1 MLIAQ
6 ESARPYVDPLLSQ
19 ANLSQTHL
27 SQGARLLPFQP
38 ADTFPK
44 GDGTFSGQAAGT
56 QPQADLDQ
64 QLAMMANDAYA
75 ADNPL
80 TEQALQDAGWNRLE
94 SNEAKTA
101 LVDAQGRE
109 IPIDP
114 ALLST
119 SNGFDAAIYQNDQG
133 QYVVAYR
140 GTDNWGLA
148 NPGDAD
154 DNGLQGLGF
163 QTGQYSDA
171 IALAQRAEHVFGD
184 GNVVVTG
191 HSLGGG
197 LASAAAL
204 ATGASG
210 VTFNAA
216 GLSNETLESLGFNP
230 NAVRDSTADS
240 GQLRRYIVNGDPLNG
255 AQQDIP
261 ALPIPVLGLIS
272 PPNAIGREL
281 RVDPP
286 ADTGFDLAKLHG
298 GGGDGASYVE
308 ALRQNTPYDPANRPT
323 APERAGA
330 AVNDGLDTLGDQ
342 GGHLLSDLG
351 HGADRLLDTAGS
363 VLRGNPGLFP
373 GSWVAG
379 TVLDGAGALARNT
392 GDLAGAVVDGGLD
405 LLGNVAE
412 PVIGFTGNVGRDALE
427 NLGEFNLNQLGNL
440 ARQGSDLV
448 GDVRGNV
455 SETVDG
461 ISDAVSN
468 ELAKGDLVEG
478 TFDVIGSVLDGGID
492 TVGDAASGVLGFAGD
507 TVQNATNAGG
517 NMLRDL
523 GEQVGLEQP
532 FDAVAGFVEG
542 SGKVVS
548 DVADGAGKV
557 VDTVADAVGDGVEA
571 VSGFVGDVGQGISDV
586 AGKLNPLKWF

>member
-6 ESARPYVDPLLSQ
+6 ESAQPYTSPLLSQ
-19 ANLSQTHL
+19 ANLL
-27 SQGARLLPFQP
+27 QGPRPLQFQP
-38 ADTFPK
+38 ADTYPK
-44 GDGTFSGQAAGT
+44 GDGTFSAQAAGT
-56 QPQADLDQ
+56 RPQDSLDR

-80 TEQALQDAGWNRLE
+80 TEQALQKAGWNRLE
-94 SNEAKTA
+94 PNADRTA

-109 IPIDP
+109 IPIKP

-119 SNGFDAAIYQNDQG
+119 SNGFDAAIYQNRDG

-140 GTDNWGLA
+140 GTDNWGVA

-154 DNGLQGLGF
+154 DNALQGLGF
-163 QTGQYSDA
+163 ETGQYSDA
-171 IALAQRAEHVFGD
+171 IALAQRAERVFGE

-210 VTFNAA
+210 VTFNAS

-230 NAVRDSTADS
+230 NAARDSVSDS
-240 GQLRRYIVNGDPLNG
+240 GQLRRYIVNGDPLNA

-261 ALPIPVLGLIS
+261 ILPIIPIS
-272 PPNAIGREL
+272 PPNALGHEL

-286 ADTGFDLAKLHG
+286 AGIGFDLAKLHG
-298 GGGDGASYVE
+298 GGGDHASYVD
-308 ALRQNTPYDPANRPT
+308 ALAQNTPYDPADRPT
-323 APERAGA
+323 LPERAGS
-330 AVNDGLDTLGDQ
+330 AVNDGLDVVGDQ
-342 GGHLLSDLG
+342 AGNLISGVG
-351 HGADRLLDTAGS
+351 HGIDGLLDGAGT

-373 GSWVAG
+373 GGWLAG
-379 TVLDGAGALARNT
+379 NVLDGAGALIRNT
-392 GDLAGAVVDGGLD
+392 SDGVGALVDGGLD
-405 LLGNVAE
+405 VLGNVAE
-412 PVIGFTGNVGRDALE
+412 PVIGFAGNVGRDALE
-427 NLGEFNLNQLGNL
+427 NVGEFNMNQLGNL
-440 ARQGSDLV
+440 ARQGADLFN
-448 GDVRGNV
+448 DVRGNV
-455 SETVDG
+455 GETVDG
-461 ISDAVSN
+461 IAAAASN
-468 ELAKGDLVEG
+468 QFAKGDYVEG
-478 TFDVIGSVLDGGID
+478 TFDAVGSVLDGGID
-492 TVGDAASGVLGFAGD
+492 TIGDAAAGVLGFAGD
-507 TVQNATNAGG
+507 SVQNGANAGG

-542 SGKVVS
+542 TGKVVS
-548 DVADGAGKV
+548 DIADGAGKV
-557 VDTVADAVGDGVEA
+557 VDTVTDVVGDGVEA
-571 VSGFVGDVGQGISDV
+571 VSGFIGDVGQGISDA

>member
-6 ESARPYVDPLLSQ
+6 ESAPQSYLNPLLSQ
-19 ANLSQTHL
+19 ANLL
-27 SQGARLLPFQP
+27 QGPRLQPFQP
-38 ADTFPK
+38 ADTYPR

-64 QLAMMANDAYA
+64 QLAMMSNDAYA
-75 ADNPL
+75 ADNPQ

-94 SNEAKTA
+94 PNADGNA

-119 SNGFDAAIYQNDQG
+119 GNGFDAAIYQNDQG

-140 GTDNWGLA
+140 GTDNWGLT

-163 QTGQYSDA
+163 ETGQYSDA
-171 IALAQRAEHVFGD
+171 IALAQRAEQVFGD

-230 NAVRDSTADS
+230 NAVRDSVADS

-261 ALPIPVLGLIS
+261 ILPIIPVS
-272 PPNAIGREL
+272 PPNALGHEL

-286 ADTGFDLAKLHG
+286 AGIGFDLKALHG
-298 GGGDGASYVE
+298 GGGDGASYVD
-308 ALRQNTPYDPANRPT
+308 ALAQNTPYDPANRPT
-323 APERAGA
+323 LPERAGT
-330 AVNDGLDTLGDQ
+330 AVNDGLDVAGDHA
-342 GGHLLSDLG
+342 GNLISDLG
-351 HGADRLLDTAGS
+351 HGADRLLDGAGS
-363 VLRGNPGLFP
+363 LLRDNPGLFP
-373 GSWVAG
+373 GGWLTG
-379 TVLDGAGALARNT
+379 TVLDGAGALIRNT
-392 GDLAGAVVDGGLD
+392 SDVAGAVVDGGLD

-440 ARQGSDLV
+440 ARQGTDLFN
-448 GDVRGNV
+448 DVRGNA

-461 ISDAVSN
+461 ISDAINN
-468 ELAKGDLVEG
+468 EFAKGDLVEG
-478 TFDVIGSVLDGGID
+478 TFDVVGSVLDGGID
-492 TVGDAASGVLGFAGD
+492 TLGDAASGLLGFGGD
-507 TVQNATNAGG
+507 SVQNATNAGG

-523 GEQVGLEQP
+523 GEELGLETP

-542 SGKVVS
+542 TGKVVS
-548 DVADGAGKV
+548 DVADGAGQV
-557 VDTVADAVGDGVEA
+557 VDTVTDVVGDGVEA

-586 AGKLNPLKWF
+586 AGKINPLKWF

>member
-6 ESARPYVDPLLSQ
+6 ESAPQSYISPLLSQ
-19 ANLSQTHL
+19 ANLL
-27 SQGARLLPFQP
+27 QGPRLQPFQP
-38 ADTFPK
+38 ADTYPK

-64 QLAMMANDAYA
+64 QLAMMSNDAYA
-75 ADNPL
+75 ADNPK

-94 SNEAKTA
+94 PNEAGNA

-119 SNGFDAAIYQNDQG
+119 GNGFDAAIYQNDQG

-140 GTDNWGLA
+140 GTDNWGLT

-163 QTGQYSDA
+163 ETGQYSDA
-171 IALAQRAEHVFGD
+171 IALAQRAEQVFGD

-230 NAVRDSTADS
+230 NAVRDSVADN

-261 ALPIPVLGLIS
+261 ILPIIPVS
-272 PPNAIGREL
+272 PPNALGHEL

-286 ADTGFDLAKLHG
+286 AGIGFDLAKLHG
-298 GGGDGASYVE
+298 GGGDGASYVD
-308 ALRQNTPYDPANRPT
+308 ALAQNTPYDPADRPT
-323 APERAGA
+323 LPERAGT
-330 AVNDGLDTLGDQ
+330 AVNDGLDVVGDQ
-342 GGHLLSDLG
+342 AGNLISDIG
-351 HGADRLLDTAGS
+351 HGADRLLDGAGS
-363 VLRGNPGLFP
+363 LLRGNPILFP
-373 GSWVAG
+373 GGWVAG
-379 TVLDGAGALARNT
+379 TVLDGAGALIRNT
-392 GDLAGAVVDGGLD
+392 SDLAGAVVDGGLD

-440 ARQGSDLV
+440 ARQGTDLFN
-448 GDVRGNV
+448 DVRGNV

-461 ISDAVSN
+461 ISDAVNN
-468 ELAKGDLVEG
+468 EFAKGDLVEG
-478 TFDVIGSVLDGGID
+478 TFDVVGSVLDGGID
-492 TVGDAASGVLGFAGD
+492 TLGDAASSLLGFGGD
-507 TVQNATNAGG
+507 SVQNATNAGG

-523 GEQVGLEQP
+523 GEELGLETP

-542 SGKVVS
+542 TGKVVS

-557 VDTVADAVGDGVEA
+557 VDTVTDVVGDGVEA

-586 AGKLNPLKWF
+586 AGKINPLKWF

>member
-1 MLIAQ
+1 MLVSQ
-6 ESARPYVDPLLSQ
+6 GSTQPYVDTPLLSQ
-19 ANLSQTHL
+19 ASLP
-27 SQGARLLPFQP
+27 QGPQPLPFQP
-38 ADTFPK
+38 AGTFPR
-44 GDGTFSGQAAGT
+44 GDGTFSDQAAGT
-56 QPQADLDQ
+56 QPQGDLDR

-75 ADNPL
+75 ADNPQ
-80 TEQALQDAGWNRLE
+80 TEQALADAGWNRLE
-94 SNEAKTA
+94 PNADGTA

-140 GTDNWGLA
+140 GTDDWGLA

-154 DNGLQGLGF
+154 DNALQGLGF
-163 QTGQYSDA
+163 ETGQYSDA
-171 IALAQRAEHVFGD
+171 IALAQRAEQVFGD

-230 NAVRDSTADS
+230 NAVRDSVADS
-240 GQLRRYIVNGDPLNG
+240 GQLRRYIVNGDPLNA

-261 ALPIPVLGLIS
+261 ILPILGMS
-272 PPNAIGREL
+272 PPNALGHEL

-286 ADTGFDLAKLHG
+286 AGTGLDLAKLHG
-298 GGGDGASYVE
+298 GGGDGASYVD
-308 ALRQNTPYDPANRPT
+308 ALVQNTPYDPADRPT

-330 AVNDGLDTLGDQ
+330 AANDGLDRTGDILGRLLTAGGHPVLGD
-342 GGHLLSDLG
+342 L
-351 HGADRLLDTAGS
+351 
-363 VLRGNPGLFP
+363 
-373 GSWVAG
+373 
-379 TVLDGAGALARNT
+379 
-392 GDLAGAVVDGGLD
+392 VDGGLD
-405 LLGNVAE
+405 LVGDGAE
-412 PVIGFTGNVGRDALE
+412 PLIGFTGNVGRDALE

-440 ARQGSDLV
+440 ARQGVDLF
-448 GDVRGNV
+448 GDVRGNA

-461 ISDAVSN
+461 ISDAVRN
-468 ELAKGDLVEG
+468 EFADGDFVEG
-478 TFDVIGSVLDGGID
+478 SFDVVGSLLDGGID
-492 TVGDAASGVLGFAGD
+492 TMGDAASSVLGFGGD
-507 TVQNATNAGG
+507 TVQNAANAGG
-517 NMLRDL
+517 GMLRDL
-523 GEQVGLEQP
+523 GEELGLETP

-542 SGKVVS
+542 GGKLVS
-548 DVADGAGKV
+548 DVADGAGQV
-557 VDTVADAVGDGVEA
+557 VDTVADVVGDGVEA

>member
-6 ESARPYVDPLLSQ
+6 ESAPQSYISPLLSQ
-19 ANLSQTHL
+19 ANLL
-27 SQGARLLPFQP
+27 QGPRLQPFQP
-38 ADTFPK
+38 ADTYPK

-64 QLAMMANDAYA
+64 QLAMMSNDAYA
-75 ADNPL
+75 TDNPK
-80 TEQALQDAGWNRLE
+80 TEQALQEAGWNRLE
-94 SNEAKTA
+94 PNEAGNA

-119 SNGFDAAIYQNDQG
+119 GNGFDAAIYQNDQG

-140 GTDNWGLA
+140 GTDNWGLT

-163 QTGQYSDA
+163 ETGQYSDA
-171 IALAQRAEHVFGD
+171 IALAQRAEQVFGD

-216 GLSNETLESLGFNP
+216 GLSNQTLESLGFNP
-230 NAVRDSTADS
+230 NAVRDSVADS

-261 ALPIPVLGLIS
+261 ILPIIPVS
-272 PPNAIGREL
+272 PPNALGHEL

-286 ADTGFDLAKLHG
+286 AGTGFDLAKLHG
-298 GGGDGASYVE
+298 GGGDGASYVD
-308 ALRQNTPYDPANRPT
+308 ALAQNTPYDPADRPT
-323 APERAGA
+323 LPERAGT
-330 AVNDGLDTLGDQ
+330 AVNDGLDVVGDQ
-342 GGHLLSDLG
+342 AGNLISDLG
-351 HGADRLLDTAGS
+351 HGADRLLDGAGS
-363 VLRGNPGLFP
+363 LLRGNPILFP
-373 GSWVAG
+373 GGWVAG
-379 TVLDGAGALARNT
+379 TVLDGAGTLIRNT
-392 GDLAGAVVDGGLD
+392 SDLAGAVVDGGLD

-440 ARQGSDLV
+440 ARQGTDLFN
-448 GDVRGNV
+448 DVRGNV

-461 ISDAVSN
+461 ISDAVNN
-468 ELAKGDLVEG
+468 EFAKGDLVEG
-478 TFDVIGSVLDGGID
+478 TFDVVGSVLDGGID
-492 TVGDAASGVLGFAGD
+492 TLGDAASSLLGFGGD
-507 TVQNATNAGG
+507 SVQNATNAGG

-523 GEQVGLEQP
+523 GEELGLETP

-542 SGKVVS
+542 TGKVVS

-557 VDTVADAVGDGVEA
+557 VDTVTDVVGDGVEA

-586 AGKLNPLKWF
+586 AGKINPLKWF

>member
-6 ESARPYVDPLLSQ
+6 ESAQPYVNPLLSQ
-19 ANLSQTHL
+19 ANLL
-27 SQGARLLPFQP
+27 QGPRLQSFQP
-38 ADTFPK
+38 ADTYPK
-44 GDGTFSGQAAGT
+44 GDGTFSGQVAGT

-64 QLAMMANDAYA
+64 QLAMMSNDAYA
-75 ADNPL
+75 ADNPK

-94 SNEAKTA
+94 PNADGNA

-140 GTDNWGLA
+140 GTDNWALA

-163 QTGQYSDA
+163 ETGQYSDA
-171 IALAQRAEHVFGD
+171 IALAQRAEQVFGD

-216 GLSNETLESLGFNP
+216 GLSNQTLESLGFNP
-230 NAVRDSTADS
+230 NAVRDSVADS

-261 ALPIPVLGLIS
+261 ILPIIPVS
-272 PPNAIGREL
+272 PPNALGHEL

-286 ADTGFDLAKLHG
+286 AGIGFDLAKLHG
-298 GGGDGASYVE
+298 GGGDGASYVD
-308 ALRQNTPYDPANRPT
+308 ALAQNTPYDPADRPSM
-323 APERAGA
+323 PERAGA
-330 AVNDGLDTLGDQ
+330 AVNDGLDVAGDQ
-342 GGHLLSDLG
+342 AGGLISDIG
-351 HGADRLLDTAGS
+351 HGADRLLDGAGS
-363 VLRGNPGLFP
+363 VLRGNPILFP
-373 GSWVAG
+373 GAWLAG
-379 TVLDGAGALARNT
+379 TVLDGAGVVVRNT
-392 GDLAGAVVDGGLD
+392 ADTLGGIVDGGLD

-427 NLGEFNLNQLGNL
+427 NVGEFNLNQLGNL
-440 ARQGSDLV
+440 ARQGTDLFN
-448 GDVRGNV
+448 DVRGNV

-461 ISDAVSN
+461 ITDAARN
-468 ELAKGDLVEG
+468 QFANGDYVEG
-478 TFDVIGSVLDGGID
+478 TFDIVGDLLDGSID
-492 TVGDAASGVLGFAGD
+492 TIGDAASGVLGFAGD

-523 GEQVGLEQP
+523 GEELGLETP

-557 VDTVADAVGDGVEA
+557 VDTVTDVVGDGAEA
-571 VSGFVGDVGQGISDV
+571 VSGFIGDVGQGISDV
-586 AGKLNPLKWF
+586 ADKINPLKWF

>member
-1 MLIAQ
+1 MLLVDNG
-6 ESARPYVDPLLSQ
+6 SSYVSRSLLSQ
-19 ANLSQTHL
+19 ASQPQAT
-27 SQGARLLPFQP
+27 QPFQP
-38 ADTFPK
+38 AGTYPK
-44 GDGTFSGQAAGT
+44 GDGSFSSQAAGT
-56 QPQADLDQ
+56 QPQGDLDL

-75 ADNPL
+75 ADNPQ
-80 TEQALQDAGWNRLE
+80 TEQALRDAGWNRLE
-94 SNEAKTA
+94 PNADGTA

-114 ALLST
+114 ALLHT

-140 GTDNWGLA
+140 GTDDWGLA

-154 DNGLQGLGF
+154 DNALQGLGF
-163 QTGQYSDA
+163 ETGQYSDA
-171 IALAQRAEHVFGD
+171 IALAQRAEQVFGD

-216 GLSNETLESLGFNP
+216 GLSDQTLESLGFNP
-230 NAVRDSTADS
+230 NAVRDSVADS

-261 ALPIPVLGLIS
+261 LIPVLNMS
-272 PPNAIGREL
+272 PPNALGHEL

-286 ADTGFDLAKLHG
+286 AGTGFDLAKLHG
-298 GGGDGASYVE
+298 GGGDHASYVD
-308 ALRQNTPYDPANRPT
+308 ALVQNKPYDPADRPT
-323 APERAGA
+323 LPERAGA
-330 AVNDGLDTLGDQ
+330 ATNEGLDRAGDLLGGLLTAGGHSTLG
-342 GGHLLSDLG
+342 GI
-351 HGADRLLDTAGS
+351 
-363 VLRGNPGLFP
+363 
-373 GSWVAG
+373 
-379 TVLDGAGALARNT
+379 
-392 GDLAGAVVDGGLD
+392 VDGGLD

-427 NLGEFNLNQLGNL
+427 RYGEFNLNQLGSL
-440 ARQGSDLV
+440 ARQGTDLYN
-448 GDVRGNV
+448 DVRGNV
-455 SETVDG
+455 GETVDG
-461 ISDAVSN
+461 ISDAVRN
-468 ELAKGDLVEG
+468 EYGNGDYVEG
-478 TFDVIGSVLDGGID
+478 TFDIVGDVLDGSID
-492 TVGDAASGVLGFAGD
+492 SIGDAASGVIGYAGD
-507 TVQNATNAGG
+507 TAQNLANGTGG
-517 NMLRDL
+517 LLRDL
-523 GEQVGLEQP
+523 GGELGLETP

-542 SGKVVS
+542 TGKVVS

-557 VDTVADAVGDGVEA
+557 VDTVTDVVGDGVEA
-571 VSGFVGDVGQGISDV
+571 VSNFVGDVGQGISDV

>member
-1 MLIAQ
+1 MLLVDNG
-6 ESARPYVDPLLSQ
+6 SSYVSRSLLSQ
-19 ANLSQTHL
+19 ASQPQAT
-27 SQGARLLPFQP
+27 QPFQP
-38 ADTFPK
+38 AGTYPK
-44 GDGTFSGQAAGT
+44 GDGSFSSQAAGT
-56 QPQADLDQ
+56 QPQGDLDL

-75 ADNPL
+75 ADNPQ
-80 TEQALQDAGWNRLE
+80 TEQALRDAGWNRLE
-94 SNEAKTA
+94 PNADGTA

-114 ALLST
+114 ALLHT

-140 GTDNWGLA
+140 GTDDWGIA

-154 DNGLQGLGF
+154 DNALQGLGF
-163 QTGQYSDA
+163 ETGQYSDA
-171 IALAQRAEHVFGD
+171 IALAQRAEQVFGD

-216 GLSNETLESLGFNP
+216 GLSDQTLESLGFNP
-230 NAVRDSTADS
+230 NAVRDSVADS

-261 ALPIPVLGLIS
+261 LIPVLNMS
-272 PPNAIGREL
+272 PPNALGHEL

-286 ADTGFDLAKLHG
+286 AGTGFDLAKLHG
-298 GGGDGASYVE
+298 GGGDHASYVD
-308 ALRQNTPYDPANRPT
+308 ALVQNKPYDPADRPT
-323 APERAGA
+323 LPERAGA
-330 AVNDGLDTLGDQ
+330 ATNEGLDRAGDLLGGLLTAGGHSTLG
-342 GGHLLSDLG
+342 GI
-351 HGADRLLDTAGS
+351 
-363 VLRGNPGLFP
+363 
-373 GSWVAG
+373 
-379 TVLDGAGALARNT
+379 
-392 GDLAGAVVDGGLD
+392 VDGGLD

-427 NLGEFNLNQLGNL
+427 RYGEFNLNQLGSL
-440 ARQGSDLV
+440 ARQGTDLYN
-448 GDVRGNV
+448 DVRGNV
-455 SETVDG
+455 GETVDG
-461 ISDAVSN
+461 ISDAVRN
-468 ELAKGDLVEG
+468 EYGNGDYVEG
-478 TFDVIGSVLDGGID
+478 TFDIVGDVLDGSID
-492 TVGDAASGVLGFAGD
+492 SIGDAASGVIGYAGD
-507 TVQNATNAGG
+507 TAQNLANGTGG
-517 NMLRDL
+517 LLRDL
-523 GEQVGLEQP
+523 GGELGLETP

-542 SGKVVS
+542 TGKVVS

-557 VDTVADAVGDGVEA
+557 VDTVTDVVGDGVEA
-571 VSGFVGDVGQGISDV
+571 VSNFVGDVGQGISDV

>member
-6 ESARPYVDPLLSQ
+6 ERAQPYVNPLLSQ
-19 ANLSQTHL
+19 ASLL
-27 SQGARLLPFQP
+27 QGPRPLPLQP
-38 ADTFPK
+38 ADTYPK

-75 ADNPL
+75 ADNPQ

-94 SNEAKTA
+94 PNKDGNAM
-101 LVDAQGRE
+101 VDAQGHE

-119 SNGFDAAIYQNDQG
+119 DNGFDAAIYQNDQG

-163 QTGQYSDA
+163 ETGQYSDA
-171 IALAQRAEHVFGD
+171 IALAQRAEKVFED

-230 NAVRDSTADS
+230 NAVRDSVSDS

-261 ALPIPVLGLIS
+261 ILPIIPVS
-272 PPNAIGREL
+272 PPNALGHEL

-286 ADTGFDLAKLHG
+286 AGIGFDLAKLHG
-298 GGGDGASYVE
+298 GGGDHASYVD
-308 ALRQNTPYDPANRPT
+308 ALAQNTPYDPADRPT

-330 AVNDGLDTLGDQ
+330 ATNEGLDHAGDFLGNLLDA
-342 GGHLLSDLG
+342 GGHPILG
-351 HGADRLLDTAGS
+351 
-363 VLRGNPGLFP
+363 GL
-373 GSWVAG
+373 
-379 TVLDGAGALARNT
+379 
-392 GDLAGAVVDGGLD
+392 VDGGLD

-412 PVIGFTGNVGRDALE
+412 PLIGVTGNVGRDALE

-440 ARQGSDLV
+440 ARHGTDLFN
-448 GDVRGNV
+448 DVRGNA

-461 ISDAVSN
+461 ISDAINN
-468 ELAKGDLVEG
+468 EFAKGDLVEG
-478 TFDVIGSVLDGGID
+478 TFDVVGSVLDGGID
-492 TVGDAASGVLGFAGD
+492 TMGDAASGLLGFGGD
-507 TVQNATNAGG
+507 SAQNAANAGG
-517 NMLRDL
+517 SMLRDL

-542 SGKVVS
+542 TGKVVS

-557 VDTVADAVGDGVEA
+557 IDKVADVAGDGVEA
-571 VSGFVGDVGQGISDV
+571 VSGFLGDVGQGISDT
-586 AGKLNPLKWF
+586 AGKLNPLTWF